1 MGDSR
6 RPWSP
11 LRLLRADTQAWV
23 AGLAEG
29 RRPSGPWSDAFRRL
43 RKNRMSVVGLVV
55 VSVVAVVSILAPWIA
70 PFDPEAQERWW
81 GQALPPG
88 ARHLELPN
96 EASLQKGAPL
106 NPLGVPSTAA
116 RRIGDGR
123 EHVLAFDVQNE
134 KVRTLR
140 LTLDGATIQKIGDGG
155 STFKSLDV
163 GAHDVLRVRDGGA
176 RVAAKKLEIG
186 AAAPEGVPTTDGRS
200 VVMLELVQRA
210 AEDTFRAEARYDAD
224 GRCVSV
230 TRDGKPVV
238 ATTSDGATVDAELR
252 IAAISVVDVRL
263 DGATLTHTHWL
274 GTDQEGRDTL
284 TRVIWGGRIS
294 LLIGL
299 VATIVSLVIGVLYGS
314 IAGFAG
320 GRTDVLMMRF
330 VDILYALPYM
340 FLVILLVVVF
350 SRTFLVLFAALGL
363 VQWLTPSRIVRGQ
376 VLSLKRREFVDAA
389 RTLGASR
396 WKILTRHLIP
406 NTLGIVVI
414 ITTLTIPEVILVE
427 SFLSFIGLTVLY
439 DGKPLESWGSLV
451 DYGRQALAGNG
462 DNWWLLVFPAL
473 AMSVTLFS
481 LNFLGDGLRD
491 ALDPQQ
497 RGRK

>member
-1 MGDSR
+1 MGDER
-6 RPWSP
+6 RS
-11 LRLLRADTQAWV
+11 
-23 AGLAEG
+23 
-29 RRPSGPWSDAFRRL
+29 SGPWADAFRRL
-43 RKNRMSVVGLVV
+43 RKNRLSVLGLVV
-55 VSVVAVVSILAPWIA
+55 VTVVAIVSIFAKSLS

-81 GQALPPG
+81 GRALPPG
-88 ARHLELPN
+88 ASHLELPN
-96 EASLQKGAPL
+96 EATLQAGAPL
-106 NPLGVPSTAA
+106 NPLGVPATAA
-116 RRIGDGR
+116 RRIGDGQ

-134 KVRTLR
+134 KLRTLR
-140 LTLDGATIQKIGDGG
+140 LTLDGATIQKIGEGG
-155 STFKSLDV
+155 VTHKTLDV
-163 GAHDVLRVRDGGA
+163 GEHDVLRVKDGGA
-176 RVAAKKLEIG
+176 RVATAKLETG
-186 AAAPEGVPTTDGRS
+186 APSPAGVPTTDGRS
-200 VVMLELVQRA
+200 VVMLELVQRSA
-210 AEDTFRAEARYDAD
+210 ADKFLAEARYAAD
-224 GRCVSV
+224 GSCTSV
-230 TRDGKPVV
+230 TRDGKPV
-238 ATTSDGATVDAELR
+238 ADELR
-252 IAAISVVDVRL
+252 IAADSVLDVRF
-263 DGATLTHTHWL
+263 DGGTLTHVHLL

-284 TRVIWGGRIS
+284 TRIIWGGRIS

-350 SRTFLVLFAALGL
+350 ERNFYVLFAALGL

-396 WKILTRHLIP
+396 WTILTRHLIP
-406 NTLGIVVI
+406 NTMGIVVI

-427 SFLSFIGLTVLY
+427 SFLSFIGLTVLIE
-439 DGKPLESWGSLV
+439 GKPLESWGSLV
-451 DYGRQALAGNG
+451 DYGRQALSGNG

-497 RGRK
+497 RGRR

>member
-1 MGDSR
+1 MAEDGDRDR
-6 RPWSP
+6 RAP
-11 LRLLRADTQAWV
+11 
-23 AGLAEG
+23 
-29 RRPSGPWSDAFRRL
+29 GPWADAFRRL
-43 RKNRMSVVGLVV
+43 RKNRMAVAGLVV
-55 VSVVAVVSILAPWIA
+55 VTVVAVVSVLAPWIA

-81 GQALPPG
+81 GNALPPG
-88 ARHLELPN
+88 TRHLELPN
-96 EASLQKGAPL
+96 EASLQEGAKA
-106 NPLGVPSTAA
+106 NPLAVPATAA

-123 EHVLAFDVQNE
+123 EHVLAFDVQDE

-140 LTLDGATIQKIGDGG
+140 VTLDGATIQAIGEGG
-155 STFKSLDV
+155 VRHKALDL
-163 GAHDVLRVRDGGA
+163 GARDILRVREGGVRIDAKRIEVGGA
-176 RVAAKKLEIG
+176 
-186 AAAPEGVPTTDGRS
+186 APIGVPTTDGRS
-200 VVMLELVQRA
+200 VVMLELVQRSP
-210 AEDTFRAEARYDAD
+210 EDKYRAEARYAAD
-224 GRCVSV
+224 GKCVSV
-230 TRDGKPVV
+230 TRDGEP
-238 ATTSDGATVDAELR
+238 AQGELR
-252 IAAISVVDVRL
+252 IPAVSVLDVRL
-263 DGATLTHTHWL
+263 DGETLTHVHVL
-274 GTDQEGRDTL
+274 GADQEGRDTL

-299 VATIVSLVIGVLYGS
+299 VATCVSLVIGVLYGS

-320 GRTDVLMMRF
+320 GRTDAVMMRI

-396 WKILTRHLIP
+396 WTILTRHLIP
-406 NTLGIVVI
+406 NTMGIVVI

-439 DGKPLESWGSLV
+439 EGKPLESWGSLV

-462 DNWWLLVFPAL
+462 DNWWLLVFPAV